1 METFWD
7 SVNGQQ
13 LAGIMKSALIKLS
26 TDKRQYTKKMR
37 DIEVSDYIIAQIE
50 SGGRYVGHF
59 SNAGYT
65 TVIMEK

>member
-1 METFWD
+1 MAFMD
-7 SVNGQQ
+7 SANGQRFVSIVENVLKQ
-13 LAGIMKSALIKLS
+13 LPKEKQ
-26 TDKRQYTKKMR
+26 QYTKKMR
-37 DIEVSDYIIAQIE
+37 DIEVSDYITEQIA